1 MIAAMTLPDKPVT
14 LSAGQI
20 AELNQ
25 KLADL
30 RHDVNNNLSLI
41 SAATELIR
49 RRPESAG
56 RLSETLIEQPKKI
69 SETIAQFSREL
80 ETALG
85 VTRP

>member
-1 MIAAMTLPDKPVT
+1 MIARMTLPNEPVT

-20 AELNQ
+20 AELNK

-49 RRPESAG
+49 RRPESAAQ
-56 RLSETLIEQPKKI
+56 LSPTLVEQPRKI
-69 SETIAQFSREL
+69 SETITQFSRDL

-85 VTRP
+85 ITRP